1 MPTAFHNGSVRAAPG
16 VEQLARK
23 LGVMKATGAV
33 MAGAAAVSFVITAT
47 NYVRGQQTSFY
58 PHRTMSPAWK
68 AQVRRATPRRPP
80 AQRPFPLA
88 HPVSVF
94 LCSLQEEAYKKYQG
108 MNPMGIHA
116 PGRFH

>member
-1 MPTAFHNGSVRAAPG
+1 
-16 VEQLARK
+16 
-23 LGVMKATGAV
+23 MKATGAV

-80 AQRPFPLA
+80 AQHRFRSLTPFL
-88 HPVSVF
+88 F
-94 LCSLQEEAYKKYQG
+94 FCSLQEEAYKKYQG

>member
-33 MAGAAAVSFVITAT
+33 LAGAAAVSFVITAT

-80 AQRPFPLA
+80 AQ
-88 HPVSVF
+88 H
-94 LCSLQEEAYKKYQG
+94 
-108 MNPMGIHA
+108 
-116 PGRFH
+116 RFHSLTPFLFSFAPFRRRRTRSTRA